1 MIEYFLRH
9 YDKLFGALWEH
20 CELVLITMVC
30 SLLVASILTILAI
43 YRPKLGESMIQ
54 VFSVLYSVPSLAF
67 LAILIP
73 FTGLGTTTAVIV
85 MTVYNQYLLL
95 RNFLAGLMGVD
106 SGVTEAATGL
116 GMTKMQILT
125 KIQIPLAKRSLV
137 TGVQLAVVSTVGIGT
152 IAAMINAGGLGTVL
166 FDGLRTLN
174 VNKILWGTIFSA
186 GLALI
191 FNGFFQALEKRL

>member
-152 IAAMINAGGLGTVL
+152 IAAMINAGGLGTIL

-191 FNGFFQALEKRL
+191 FNGLFQALEKRL

>member
-9 YDKLFGALWEH
+9 YDKLFGALLEH

-30 SLLVASILTILAI
+30 SLLVASVLTVLAI

-152 IAAMINAGGLGTVL
+152 IAAMINAGGLGTIL

-191 FNGFFQALEKRL
+191 FNGLFQALEKRL

>member
-9 YDKLFGALWEH
+9 YDKLFGALLEH
-20 CELVLITMVC
+20 CQLVFITMLC
-30 SLLVASILTILAI
+30 SLLVAFLFTILAV
-43 YRPKLGESMIQ
+43 YRPKIGEALIQ
-54 VFSVLYSVPSLAF
+54 IFSVLYSVPSLAF

-95 RNFLAGLMGVD
+95 RNFLAGLMGID
-106 SGVTEAATGL
+106 AAIAEAATGL
-116 GMTKMQILT
+116 GMTKWQILL
-125 KIQIPLAKRSLV
+125 KIRMPLARRSLV
-137 TGVQLAVVSTVGIGT
+137 TGIQLAVVSTVGIGT
-152 IAAMINAGGLGTVL
+152 IAAMINAGGLGTIL

-186 GLALI
+186 GLALF
-191 FNGFFQALEKRL
+191 FNGVFQAVEKRL